1 MNEIIQ
7 ELPKTANSTKKN
19 KHKRHN
25 KYQIWELFD
34 NEYNQNN
41 FVDQKLECLY
51 SKDNCMNS
59 DYCST
64 CNSILAINEENFLTC
79 TNIGC
84 SIIYKNNL
92 DFTAE
97 WRYYGGDDNQST
109 DPTRCGIPINP
120 LLHES
125 SFGCKVLSF
134 GYSNYE
140 MQKIKRYTEWQSMPY
155 REKSLYD
162 EFQKIIN
169 IAQIHGVP
177 KIIIDEAMRTHKKIS
192 EVKTFRGLNRHGI
205 IAASI
210 YIASRI
216 NNYPRTAKEI
226 ATMFSLD
233 NSSATK
239 GCKNALSIMNELE
252 NNNNNINNT
261 NEKTNLYQTIPI
273 NFIERYCSKLN
284 INNELTMLCK
294 FVANKINNQNLIPE
308 NTPHSIAS
316 GIIYFVSQIC
326 NLNISKKSINT
337 ISDISEVT
345 INKCYKK
352 LVTMKDVLI
361 PQVIL
366 DKYG

>member
-7 ELPKTANSTKKN
+7 ELPKTLNLTKKN
-19 KHKRHN
+19 RNKRHN
-25 KYQIWELFD
+25 KYEIWKSFD
-34 NEYNQNN
+34 NEYDQNN
-41 FVDQKLECLY
+41 FTDKKLECLY
-51 SKDNCMNS
+51 TKDNIINN
-59 DYCST
+59 DYCQI
-64 CNSILAINEENFLTC
+64 CNSILIFNEENFLTC
-79 TNIGC
+79 SNSKC

-92 DFTAE
+92 DYSAE
-97 WRYYGGDDNQST
+97 WRYYGADDNQNS

-125 SFGCKVLSF
+125 SFGCKVLTF
-134 GYSNYE
+134 GYNSYE
-140 MQKIKRYTEWQSMPY
+140 MQKIKRYTDWQSMPY

-162 EFQKIIN
+162 EFQKITN
-169 IAQIHGVP
+169 IAQIHGIP
-177 KIIIDEAMRTHKKIS
+177 KIIIDEAMRRHKKIS
-192 EVKTFRGLNRHGI
+192 EVKTFRGLNRDGI

-210 YIASRI
+210 YIACRV

-226 ATMFSLD
+226 ASMFSLD

-239 GCKNALSIMNELE
+239 GCKNALSIINEIE
-252 NNNNNINNT
+252 NNDDNN
-261 NEKTNLYQTIPI
+261 ERTNLHQTNPI
-273 NFIERYCSKLN
+273 SFIERYCSKLN
-284 INNELTMLCK
+284 INYELTMLCK
-294 FVANKINNQNLIPE
+294 FLANKIYNQNLIPE

-316 GIIYFVSQIC
+316 GIIYFVSQVC
-326 NLNISKKSINT
+326 NLNISKKAIHT

-352 LVTMKDVLI
+352 LETMKYQLI